1 KPSSSATSPSV
12 NLDNFKR
19 ESKIISED
27 QIQLIENHL
36 KNKDT
41 QEALSVIS
49 DAVRDI
55 ENAPLNIAVT
65 GESGAG
71 KSTFINA
78 LRGLGHEEEGSAATG
93 AVETTMERTPYQHPK
108 FPRVTIWDLPGIG
121 STTFK
126 PENYLTEMKFQE
138 YDFFI
143 IISATRFKENDAQL
157 AKAIAKMNL
166 NFYFVR
172 TKVDNDISNEQRSK
186 PKSFNKESVLQRI
199 RDDSLRHLC
208 EALCRNPPVFL
219 VSSFDVADYD
229 FPQLQSTLLSELP
242 AHKRHIFML
251 SLQSVTEDAINLK
264 RDSLKQKVYLEALK
278 SGLIATLPLG
288 GMYIDD
294 NMEET
299 LNLYRSYFGLDHGS
313 LKNIAK
319 DFNMSVNDLEAYI
332 KSPHLLREVQDK
344 TFLEKLWENTYI
356 LQSYFLDTAASDAK
370 ALLNKKELFAMDK
383 PSSSATSPSVNLDV
397 TSNFDRFF
405 KNFKRESKII
415 SEDQIQLIENHLKNK
430 DTQEA
435 LSVISDAVR
444 DIENAPLNIAVTGES
459 GAGKSTFIN
468 ALRGLGHEEEG
479 SAATG
484 AVETTMERTPYQH
497 PKFPR
502 VTIWDLPGIGST
514 TFKPENYLTEMKFQE
529 YDFFIIISATRFK
542 ENDAQLAK
550 AIAKMNLNFYFVR
563 TKVDNDISNEQ
574 RSKPKSFNKESVLQR
589 IRDDSLRHLCE
600 ALCRN
605 PPVFL
610 VSSFDVAD
618 YDFPQLQSTLLSE
631 LPAHKR
637 HIFMLSLQ
645 SVTEDAI
652 NLKRDSLKQKVY
664 LEALKS
670 GLIATLPLGGMYID
684 DNMEETLNLYRSYF
698 GLDHGSLKNIAKDFN
713 MSVND
718 LEAYI
723 KSPHLLREVQD
734 KTFLEKLW
742 ENVGFVSSVTG
753 GPKTNYWQSYFLD
766 TVASDVKDL
775 LNKELFA
782 KKSGSF
788 RFNTSEYLEASMEQ

>member
-1 KPSSSATSPSV
+1 
-12 NLDNFKR
+12 
-19 ESKIISED
+19 
-27 QIQLIENHL
+27 
-36 KNKDT
+36 
-41 QEALSVIS
+41 
-49 DAVRDI
+49 
-55 ENAPLNIAVT
+55 
-65 GESGAG
+65 
-71 KSTFINA
+71 
-78 LRGLGHEEEGSAATG
+78 
-93 AVETTMERTPYQHPK
+93 
-108 FPRVTIWDLPGIG
+108 
-121 STTFK
+121 
-126 PENYLTEMKFQE
+126 
-138 YDFFI
+138 
-143 IISATRFKENDAQL
+143 
-157 AKAIAKMNL
+157 
-166 NFYFVR
+166 
-172 TKVDNDISNEQRSK
+172 
-186 PKSFNKESVLQRI
+186 
-199 RDDSLRHLC
+199 
-208 EALCRNPPVFL
+208 
-219 VSSFDVADYD
+219 
-229 FPQLQSTLLSELP
+229 
-242 AHKRHIFML
+242 
-251 SLQSVTEDAINLK
+251 
-264 RDSLKQKVYLEALK
+264 
-278 SGLIATLPLG
+278 
-288 GMYIDD
+288 
-294 NMEET
+294 
-299 LNLYRSYFGLDHGS
+299 
-313 LKNIAK
+313 
-319 DFNMSVNDLEAYI
+319 
-332 KSPHLLREVQDK
+332 
-344 TFLEKLWENTYI
+344 
-356 LQSYFLDTAASDAK
+356 
-370 ALLNKKELFAMDK
+370 
-383 PSSSATSPSVNLDV
+383 
-397 TSNFDRFF
+397 SNFDRFF

-753 GPKTNYWQSYFLD
+753 GPTNYWQSYFLD

-788 RFNTSEYLEASMEQ
+788 RFNTSEYLEA